1 MTHYSVAR
9 VIFKAL
15 GGNLGWTRAWK
26 NPDPQP
32 EYDVVVVGAGGHG
45 LATAYYLAKEHDIK
59 RIAVLEKGWLG
70 GGNTGRNT
78 TIVRSNYMEDGN
90 TQFYEWS
97 LKLWENL
104 SRELNFNTMFSQRGY
119 MGLLHDYGQVDAGR
133 RRVSTMRLNGIEA
146 DYLSPEAIR
155 EKAPYLDLSTHA
167 RYPILGA
174 IWQGR
179 AGTARHDAIAW
190 GYARAADQQGVDII
204 QQCEVLGYLWEG
216 AKIVGVETTRGAI
229 RAKKVG
235 LAVAGSSSV
244 LAAKAGLEL
253 PIESHLLQAFVTEP
267 IKPMIDCVI
276 ASFGFLFYICQ
287 SDKGGLVLGGSLD
300 GYNSYAQRGNLPMV
314 EHVLTVAKSLI
325 PSLSRLRILRHWGGI
340 MDMSMDGSP
349 IICKAPI
356 EGLYI
361 DAGWCYGGFKATPGS
376 GWCFAHTIAKDEP
389 HPLSA
394 KFTLDRFRRGTTIDE
409 SGAGPTPGAH

>member
-1 MTHYSVAR
+1 MTQYSALSV
-9 VIFKAL
+9 VSKAF
-15 GGNLGWTRAWK
+15 GGNSGWTRAWR

-32 EYDVVVVGAGGHG
+32 EYDVVLIGGGGHG
-45 LATAYYLAKEHDIK
+45 LATSYYLAKEHGVK
-59 RIAVLEKGWLG
+59 RVAVLEKGYLG

-97 LKLWENL
+97 LKLWEDL

-119 MGLLHDYGQVDAGR
+119 MGLLHNYGQVDAGR
-133 RRVSTMRLNGIEA
+133 QRVNTMRLNGIEA
-146 DYLSPEAIR
+146 DYLTPEKIR
-155 EKAPYLDLSTHA
+155 EKAPYLDLSANA

-190 GYARAADQQGVDII
+190 GYARAASQQGVDII
-204 QQCEVLGYLWEG
+204 QKCEVLGYLWEG
-216 AKIVGVETTRGAI
+216 SKIVGVETTRGPI

-235 LAVAGSSSV
+235 LAVAGNSSV
-244 LAAKAGLEL
+244 LAEKAGLQL
-253 PIESHLLQAFVTEP
+253 PMESHVLQAFVTEP
-267 IKPMIDCVI
+267 IKPMINCVI

-300 GYNSYAQRGNLPMV
+300 GYNSYAQRGNLPRA
-314 EHVLTVAKSLI
+314 EHVLTVGKSLI
-325 PSLSRLRILRHWGGI
+325 PCLSRLRVLRHWGGI
-340 MDMSMDGSP
+340 MDMTMDGSP
-349 IICKAPI
+349 IICKAPVD
-356 EGLYI
+356 GLYI

-394 KFTLDRFRRGTTIDE
+394 QFTLDRFRRGATIDE
-409 SGAGPTPGAH
+409 AGAGPVPGAH